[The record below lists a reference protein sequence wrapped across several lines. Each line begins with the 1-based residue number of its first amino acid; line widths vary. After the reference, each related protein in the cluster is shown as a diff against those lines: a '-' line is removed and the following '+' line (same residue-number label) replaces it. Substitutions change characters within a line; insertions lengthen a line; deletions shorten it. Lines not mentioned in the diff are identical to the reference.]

1 MSTFRILVANE
12 PRSYRDAITQVL
24 QAMRPEFI
32 AVSEEPADLD
42 DMLRRHEPTLV
53 LCSRVT
59 EWLLSNIPAWIILYP
74 AGASLVVT
82 SIGGNQHTLTDV
94 DISHLLALVDE
105 SATYAANP

>member
-24 QAMRPEFI
+24 QAMRPQFS

-42 DMLRRHEPTLV
+42 DVLRRHEPTLV

-59 EWLLSNIPAWIILYP
+59 DWLLANIPAWIILYP
-74 AGASLVVT
+74 AGAPLVVA
-82 SIGGNQHTLTDV
+82 SIGGKQRTLTDV
-94 DISHLLALVDE
+94 DINDLLELVDE
-105 SATYAANP
+105 SATSNASS